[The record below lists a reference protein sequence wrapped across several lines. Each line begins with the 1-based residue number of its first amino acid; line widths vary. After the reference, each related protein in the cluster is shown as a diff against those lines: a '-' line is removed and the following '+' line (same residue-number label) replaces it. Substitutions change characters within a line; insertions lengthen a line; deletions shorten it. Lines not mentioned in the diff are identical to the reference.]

1 MVLTRGIPRLHELS
15 FTACKSST
23 CFCCKFNL
31 AQTLHHMYCDQC
43 HHCRNIAAFS
53 ASRYCKLVGSGYKDI
68 WSPVFPTSNKPDSGQ
83 LLLLLSF
90 RQNLTEDLRN
100 NEVVP
105 YGRGAN
111 DHNRD
116 LGIKSFPKSS
126 QVNVSLLHEN
136 CSLPKNER
144 PVGWLWGVSHVTE
157 VWRKMRLRWE
167 KNSGKQIIRWHGLW
181 LDNTENFTLDHI
193 GAGSIKKSNII
204 IVAVAVS
211 HKIYTTEN

>member
-1 MVLTRGIPRLHELS
+1 MLKTSLWKSPHGRIVRLLS
-15 FTACKSST
+15 QVTDLFVYWLPGFSQWFWLREFLACMNFPSQPTSQAPCASVASST
-23 CFCCKFNL
+23 WHRHFITCIATNV
-31 AQTLHHMYCDQC
+31 TTSG
-43 HHCRNIAAFS
+43 NIAAFS

-136 CSLPKNER
+136 CSLPKN
-144 PVGWLWGVSHVTE
+144 
-157 VWRKMRLRWE
+157 
-167 KNSGKQIIRWHGLW
+167 
-181 LDNTENFTLDHI
+181 
-193 GAGSIKKSNII
+193 
-204 IVAVAVS
+204 
-211 HKIYTTEN
+211 